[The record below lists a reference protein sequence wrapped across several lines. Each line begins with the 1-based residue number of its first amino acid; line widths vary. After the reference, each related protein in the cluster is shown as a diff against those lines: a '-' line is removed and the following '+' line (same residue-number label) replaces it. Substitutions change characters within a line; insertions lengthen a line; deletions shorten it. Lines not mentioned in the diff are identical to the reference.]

1 MLKKLFPVVEGL
13 GIGAALAGLV
23 IGILFLLNT
32 ATPQLVS
39 PIAMTTNQQVIGF
52 LPYWLADKARQDYS
66 QDITTLAYFALRVQ
80 NDGSIV
86 KLNSPTEAEPGWHAL
101 SSGKMT
107 PFLHNAL
114 QHNIK
119 LSLVIDSGSID
130 AINGLIA
137 TPSANAKR
145 LVQATAPLMQKY
157 HFTDLNLDIEYT
169 QDASPAAQAH
179 FTQFVQEVRNILP
192 QTYTLTLETSP
203 IDAIEK
209 RLIDIPSV
217 APYVNNIVIMAYD
230 YHAPDSFVTGPIA
243 PLYGAG
249 SESEYDVATAV
260 EQTLRFIP
268 PQKLILGVPLYGYEW
283 EVLDPVPRSA
293 VIPGSGVLA
302 SNDRIE
308 NLLNSCATC
317 SAKVDN
323 VAKESY
329 LTYFSTDTNSNHLAF
344 FPNKAS
350 MQAKV
355 QFAQQNGLGGIA
367 LWALGYE
374 GKTILSPLESYK

>member
-1 MLKKLFPVVEGL
+1 M
-13 GIGAALAGLV
+13 
-23 IGILFLLNT
+23 
-32 ATPQLVS
+32 
-39 PIAMTTNQQVIGF
+39 
-52 LPYWLADKARQDYS
+52 
-66 QDITTLAYFALRVQ
+66 
-80 NDGSIV
+80 
-86 KLNSPTEAEPGWHAL
+86 
-101 SSGKMT
+101 
-107 PFLHNAL
+107 
-114 QHNIK
+114 
-119 LSLVIDSGSID
+119 
-130 AINGLIA
+130 
-137 TPSANAKR
+137 
-145 LVQATAPLMQKY
+145 
-157 HFTDLNLDIEYT
+157 
-169 QDASPAAQAH
+169 
-179 FTQFVQEVRNILP
+179 QEVRNSLP

-209 RLIDIPSV
+209 RLIDIQSV

-243 PLYGAG
+243 PLNGAG
-249 SESEYDVATAV
+249 SESEYDVTTAV

-293 VIPGSGVLA
+293 VIPGRGVLA
-302 SNDRIE
+302 STERIE

-317 SAKVDN
+317 SAKIDN
-323 VAKESY
+323 LAQESY

-344 FPNKAS
+344 FPSKAD

-374 GKTILSPLESYK
+374 GKTILQPLESYK